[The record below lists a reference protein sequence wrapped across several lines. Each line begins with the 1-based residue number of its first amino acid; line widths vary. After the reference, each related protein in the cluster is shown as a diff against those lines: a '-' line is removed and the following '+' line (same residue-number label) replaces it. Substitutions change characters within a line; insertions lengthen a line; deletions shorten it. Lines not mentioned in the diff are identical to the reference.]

1 MNKRTTIS
9 VMWKLLALVKPLAG
23 WMCVAVIT
31 GVLGFL
37 CAGFITVLGGYGLL
51 NGIGI
56 QTVLSYKNIFVCMA
70 VFAVLRGVL
79 HYIEH
84 ACNHYIAFK
93 LLALLRDKVFK
104 VLRTLAPAKLDGVD
118 KGDLIALVTSDI
130 ELLEIFFAHTISP
143 ICIAIIM
150 VAVMTGFIG
159 QFHFVLGFIAFIA
172 YIVVGVILPMI
183 MSKMTKK
190 LGEEKRKDFAEMNT
204 YVLDSMRGI
213 KEIKQYNY
221 GQERLDFIENQT
233 ETMEETS
240 AKLKDSMGL
249 TFGITNSCVLGF
261 SILVFLVSL
270 QMYSNGAIAIDGVII
285 PTLALFSS
293 FGPVIALANLGSGL
307 AQTIACGNRLLD
319 ILEESPAVEEVLDG
333 QTPEMNSLSL
343 ENVDFAYTGEEI
355 LKAMNLEISPGK
367 ITGLTGKSGS
377 GKSTI
382 LKLLMRFWDVNDGMV
397 SVDGADIKNVDTK
410 HLRMNQSLVTQDTHL
425 FHDTIE
431 ANIRLANLE
440 ASLEEVIA
448 ASKKASLHEFVMS
461 LPNGYETQVGEL
473 GDTLSGG
480 ERQRIGL
487 ARAFLHNAKCLFLD
501 EPTSN
506 LDSLNEAV
514 ILKALREDTDRTILL
529 VSHRASTMKVA
540 DVTVNLESNRVS

>member
-1 MNKRTTIS
+1 MNKRSTIK

-23 WMCVAVIT
+23 WMCIAVIT

-37 CAGFITVLGGYGLL
+37 CAGFITVFGGYGLL
-51 NGIGI
+51 SGLGIDAPFSTSKLFMYMGI
-56 QTVLSYKNIFVCMA
+56 
-70 VFAVLRGVL
+70 FAVLRGVL

-84 ACNHYIAFK
+84 ACNHFIAFK

-143 ICIAIIM
+143 ICIAIVM

-159 QFHFVLGFIAFIA
+159 QFHWVLGFIALVA
-172 YIVVGVILPMI
+172 YITVGVVLPII
-183 MSKMTKK
+183 MSKMTKSI
-190 LGEEKRKDFAEMNT
+190 GEEKRKDFAEMNT

-221 GQERLDFIENQT
+221 GQERLDELEEKT
-233 ETMEETS
+233 EVMEET
-240 AKLKDSMGL
+240 AGKLKDAMGL
-249 TFGITNSCVLGF
+249 TIGITNTCVLGF
-261 SILVFLVSL
+261 SVGIFLVGIHMNNL
-270 QMYSNGAIAIDGVII
+270 GILGMEGII
-285 PTLALFSS
+285 VPTLALFSS

-319 ILEESPAVEEVLDG
+319 ILEESPAVEEVVEGQQPELDAL
-333 QTPEMNSLSL
+333 TL
-343 ENVDFAYTGEEI
+343 EGVDFSYTGEEI
-355 LKAMNLEISPGK
+355 LKDMNLEICPGK

-382 LKLLMRFWDVNDGMV
+382 LKLLMRFWDVNAGV
-397 SVDGADIKNVDTK
+397 VNINGTDIKEVETS
-410 HLRMNQSLVTQDTHL
+410 HLRKNQSLVTQDTHL

-440 ASLEEVIA
+440 ATQEEIEEA
-448 ASKKASLHEFVMS
+448 CKKASVHDFIMS
-461 LPNGYETQVGEL
+461 LPQAYETQVGEL

-487 ARAFLHNAKCLFLD
+487 ARAFLHDAKCLFLD

-514 ILKALREDTDRTILL
+514 ILKALKEDKDRTILL
-529 VSHRASTMKVA
+529 VSHRASTMRVA
-540 DVTVNLESNRVS
+540 DNVVNLESNRVS

>member
-1 MNKRTTIS
+1 MNKRSTIH
-9 VMWKLLALVKPLAG
+9 VMWKLLGLVKPLAA
-23 WMCVAVIT
+23 WMLVAVVT

-51 NGIGI
+51 NVLGIETLFSFENLFWCMGI
-56 QTVLSYKNIFVCMA
+56 
-70 VFAVLRGVL
+70 FAILRGVL

-143 ICIAIIM
+143 ICIAVVM

-159 QFHFVLGFIAFIA
+159 QFHVVLGFIAFIA
-172 YIVVGVILPMI
+172 YIVVGVILPVI
-183 MSKMTKK
+183 MSKLSKK

-221 GQERLDFIENQT
+221 GQERLYFIEKQT
-233 ETMEETS
+233 EAMEETS
-240 AKLKDSMGL
+240 GKLKDTMGL
-249 TFGITNSCVLGF
+249 TVAITNTCVLGF
-261 SILVFLVSL
+261 SILLFTVAL
-270 QMYSNGAIAIDGVII
+270 QMYQNGIIGIEGVII

-293 FGPVIALANLGSGL
+293 FGAVIALANLGSGL

-319 ILEESPAVEEVLDG
+319 ILEEVPVVEDVCEGETPAM
-333 QTPEMNSLSL
+333 QTLKL
-343 ENVDFAYTGEEI
+343 ENVDFTYTGEEI
-355 LKAMNLEISPGK
+355 LKSMNLEIVPGK

-382 LKLLMRFWDVNDGMV
+382 LKLLMRFWDVNSGVV
-397 SVDGADIKNVDTK
+397 SIDGADIKDVTTS
-410 HLRMNQSLVTQDTHL
+410 HLRRNQSLVTQDTHL
-425 FHDTIE
+425 FHETIE
-431 ANIRLANLE
+431 ENIRLANME
-440 ASLEEVIA
+440 ASEDDIIEA
-448 ASKKASLHEFVMS
+448 CKKASVHEFIMS
-461 LPNGYETQVGEL
+461 LPNGYDTQVGEL

-487 ARAFLHNAKCLFLD
+487 ARAFLHDAKCLFLD

-514 ILKALREDTDRTILL
+514 ILKALKEDKDRTILL
-529 VSHRASTMKVA
+529 VSHRKSTMKVA
-540 DVTVNLESNRVS
+540 DSAVHLDSNRVS